1 MVFLMFEENTPQL
14 FRHPLI
20 FYVGK

>member
-1 MVFLMFEENTPQL
+1 MVFLMFVENTPQL